1 MTIVYQAIM
10 VNIDKMAIMA
20 IMAWLYMAMN
30 MAMNMANIGVYSKST
45 KNVDQ

>member
-1 MTIVYQAIM
+1 MTVIYQAIM

-20 IMAWLYMAMN
+20 VMSWLYA
-30 MAMNMANIGVYSKST
+30 AINMANIGVYAENR

>member
-20 IMAWLYMAMN
+20 IMAWLC
-30 MAMNMANIGVYSKST
+30 MAMNMANIGVYLKT
-45 KNVDQ
+45 RKNVDQ

>member
-30 MAMNMANIGVYSKST
+30 MANIGVYSKT
-45 KNVDQ
+45 RKNIDQ

>member
-20 IMAWLYMAMN
+20 IMAWLDIAMKSTDT
-30 MAMNMANIGVYSKST
+30 GVYTKNR
-45 KNVDQ
+45 KNVDQQ

>member
-10 VNIDKMAIMA
+10 VNIDKMAIMT
-20 IMAWLYMAMN
+20 IISWFYKAMN
-30 MAMNMANIGVYSKST
+30 MVNIGVHAKSR